1 VIGGRGAAAIAES
14 IELAIHR
21 GRIGSGEQLPTVRS
35 LAAELGVS
43 PVTVATA
50 YRNLQQRGLVIGD
63 GRRGTRVRGDDATP
77 FLSATPMG
85 EGVRDLAHGNPDPVL
100 LPSLS
105 RIARRLDL
113 PPSLYGE
120 RASLPEVVELIQR
133 QLRDDGVSGANI
145 AVVAGALD
153 GIERVLQA
161 NLRSGDRVMV
171 EDPNFPRLLDLLRG
185 LGLELVPVVCDDRG
199 PLPDALEQGLRRPVR
214 AALFTARAQNPTGA
228 FISPERALE
237 IRRVL
242 EGQPDLLVIEDDYAS
257 GIAGVPLQ
265 TMTQDRARW
274 VHVRS
279 YSKSLGPD
287 LRVGFLAGDETTIA
301 RVETRQRLGIGWVSH
316 ILQRLTYHLLS
327 DGQTKRLR
335 ARAEE
340 TYTSRRDALLA
351 GLAAHGIEAFGDSGL
366 NVWIP
371 VPEEASM
378 VRALYESGWGV
389 SAGERFRINTP
400 PAIRVTIST
409 LEPAEAEQVATLIAQ
424 RLHSKS
430 LTQAG

>member
-257 GIAGVPLQ
+257 GIAGVPLR

-316 ILQRLTYHLLS
+316 ILQRLTYYLLS

-378 VRALYESGWGV
+378 VRALYENGWGV

-400 PAIRVTIST
+400 PAIRITIST